1 MGGRCSAPHASV
13 APLRGTHSRLC
24 RVRGKGP
31 CRKVLGCGGGGV
43 AVHPEGLLPR
53 HRWSPRAR
61 WSHLLGAG
69 QGGLGEGQ
77 GQQGESS
84 RMQNHQG
91 AFQVL
96 VEAAQTSVFCHG
108 PFHPV
113 SGCPRGTSDQRGPQE
128 ACYWGTDAPPCLPSL
143 TSGSHPDGFSPTCN
157 MPTNPDSPPAGS
169 RSVPL

>member
-1 MGGRCSAPHASV
+1 MPPMPRLSPSEGRTPGCAGSGVRGPAGRCWGAV
-13 APLRGTHSRLC
+13 
-24 RVRGKGP
+24 
-31 CRKVLGCGGGGV
+31 GGG
-43 AVHPEGLLPR
+43 LLSTLR
-53 HRWSPRAR
+53 AARCRWLPRAR

-69 QGGLGEGQ
+69 QGGLGEWQ
-77 GQQGESS
+77 GQQGETS

-113 SGCPRGTSDQRGPQE
+113 SGRPRDTSDQRGSRE

-143 TSGSHPDGFSPTCN
+143 TSGSYPDGFSPMCN
-157 MPTNPDSPPAGS
+157 MPANPDSPPAGS